1 MLIRN
6 AVLVDAEGRR
16 RGDLLV
22 EDGVIREIGGNLQA
36 PEGCEVI
43 DANGC
48 TVMPSFVDLH
58 AHFRTPGFE
67 YKEDIESGSR
77 AAVRGGYTFV
87 NCMAN
92 TRPVCSNAAQAQ
104 SVMDEA
110 ERIGLCSI
118 NQCVSITKDF
128 DGESIGHLRA
138 LPKNL
143 RFISDDGKGVRSSKV
158 MFDAMTIA
166 AERGLCVMSHAEDMD
181 LSPIDYRLAENLET
195 ARNLYIAMSTGAH
208 LHMCHVSTKE
218 AMEDILTARRRGVN
232 VTCEVGPHHIWFYDF
247 NYRVNP
253 PIREKADVDFL
264 IDCMMR
270 GEVDAIATDHAPHTA
285 EEKEKGAPGMVGLET
300 AFGVCYTK
308 LCREHG
314 MSLEALSRMMSARP
328 AEIMGLNQGLLKP
341 GMKADFV
348 LVELD
353 EPYTVHAADFAGK
366 SKNTPFDGVTLWGSV
381 CRTVKSGRTVY
392 EKTQETNEK

>member
-1 MLIRN
+1 
-6 AVLVDAEGRR
+6 
-16 RGDLLV
+16 
-22 EDGVIREIGGNLQA
+22 
-36 PEGCEVI
+36 
-43 DANGC
+43 
-48 TVMPSFVDLH
+48 
-58 AHFRTPGFE
+58 
-67 YKEDIESGSR
+67 
-77 AAVRGGYTFV
+77 
-87 NCMAN
+87 
-92 TRPVCSNAAQAQ
+92 
-104 SVMDEA
+104 
-110 ERIGLCSI
+110 
-118 NQCVSITKDF
+118 
-128 DGESIGHLRA
+128 
-138 LPKNL
+138 
-143 RFISDDGKGVRSSKV
+143 
-158 MFDAMTIA
+158 
-166 AERGLCVMSHAEDMD
+166 
-181 LSPIDYRLAENLET
+181 
-195 ARNLYIAMSTGAH
+195 
-208 LHMCHVSTKE
+208 
-218 AMEDILTARRRGVN
+218 
-232 VTCEVGPHHIWFYDF
+232 
-247 NYRVNP
+247 
-253 PIREKADVDFL
+253 
-264 IDCMMR
+264 MR

>member
-22 EDGVIREIGGNLQA
+22 EDGVIREIGEGLAA
-36 PEGCEVI
+36 PEGCEVF
-43 DANGC
+43 DANGR

-158 MFDAMTIA
+158 MYDAMTIA

-253 PIREKADVDFL
+253 PIRQKADVDFL

-341 GMKADFV
+341 GMKADLV
-348 LVELD
+348 MVELD

-366 SKNTPFDGVTLWGSV
+366 SKNTPFDGVTLWGKV

-392 EKTQETNEK
+392 ENAPETSEQ